1 MQACNK
7 FRFSSMYEMLK
18 SNSVVLKIMSS
29 HSNSRT
35 NDSTSDTQPPKDQI
49 PTEYNEEQTQ
59 RVIRKQHRIS
69 GEGRDKTIYDFP
81 YAAAVAQVLKDLD
94 FPTNKQNII
103 QHIEQKRSVMP
114 ESNEVLSILQQIE
127 EKDYNNVAEVTKAA
141 GLVDG

>member
-1 MQACNK
+1 
-7 FRFSSMYEMLK
+7 MYEMLK
-18 SNSVVLKIMSS
+18 SNSVVLKVMSS
-29 HSNSRT
+29 HSNSST
-35 NDSTSDTQPPKDQI
+35 NDSTSDAQPPKDQI

-69 GEGRDKTIYDFP
+69 GEGRNKTIYDFP

-114 ESNEVLSILQQIE
+114 ESNEVLSGTTTNRR
-127 EKDYNNVAEVTKAA
+127 K
-141 GLVDG
+141 GL